1 LHARAINFV
10 QDFPDFAVLLC
21 ILQRFDRRAWGQ
33 HDAFRLKDGESP
45 WNGEGDYELCM
56 RSLNKQKL
64 NFSLTPS
71 EAKMAVH
78 LLGRGTSVC
87 GITSTDDNPLG
98 SGSLAGVDMVI
109 KVSRPEV
116 RRRSEV
122 DMIQFALDAASQG
135 DSFAFPD
142 ELGIPPR
149 KHVIRG
155 HLPVVIAS
163 LEVPEPLT
171 SVFGSARG
179 TRCLRLIVA
188 LKLHKIR
195 ELTQIEFVQAFLDC
209 FLCSSY
215 PTLRSFSMLIGLDK
229 GHRKLWMAGVQHRDI
244 SLNNLMYYR
253 ADDGQV
259 HGVLNDFDL
268 AILRDEGEREV
279 GTDRTG
285 TWPFMAIDLLEDL
298 SGEVVHSYGLS

>member
-1 LHARAINFV
+1 M
-10 QDFPDFAVLLC
+10 Q
-21 ILQRFDRRAWGQ
+21 
-33 HDAFRLKDGESP
+33 
-45 WNGEGDYELCM
+45 
-56 RSLNKQKL
+56 SLDKREL

-87 GITSTDDNPLG
+87 GITSTDNNPLG
-98 SGSLAGVDMVI
+98 GGSLVDVDMVVKI
-109 KVSRPEV
+109 SRPEA

-122 DMIQFALDAASQG
+122 DMIQCAVDAASQN

-142 ELGIPPR
+142 KLDIPPR

-163 LEVPEPLT
+163 LEAPEPLT
-171 SVFGSARG
+171 SVFGNAKG
-179 TRCLRLIVA
+179 TRCLRLLVV
-188 LKLHKIR
+188 LKLHKIH

-215 PTLRSFSMLIGLDK
+215 PSLRSFSLLIVFDK

-253 ADDGQV
+253 ADDCQV

-285 TWPFMAIDLLEDL
+285 TLPFMAIDLLKNL
-298 SGEVVHSYGLS
+298 SGKIVHSYGSL